1 MATGFPDVLL
11 VLSTEY
17 NTNNYA
23 LPSEPPGKPN
33 YHYYNR
39 KK

>member
-1 MATGFPDVLL
+1 MAAGFPAVSLA
-11 VLSTEY
+11 LSTEY
-17 NTNNYA
+17 TNNYA
-23 LPSEPPGKPN
+23 LLSEPPGKPN